1 LTWGFLKNVDTNE
14 SESAKSTTI
23 NKTMPAALFT
33 VTLMPENL
41 QFQADRD
48 KTILQSAERAQIYP
62 LSSCRNGTCRTC
74 ISTLISGEI
83 CYNIDWP
90 GLSAEEKQ
98 VGLMLPCC
106 AQPLS
111 NMVMR
116 FGA

>member
-14 SESAKSTTI
+14 SAKSTTN

-41 QFQADRD
+41 QFQADSD
-48 KTILQSAERAQIYP
+48 KTILQSCEAAQIYP

-74 ISTLISGEI
+74 ISTLISGDI
-83 CYNIDWP
+83 RYNIDWP

-98 VGLMLPCC
+98 AGVMLPCC
-106 AQPLS
+106 AHPLS
-111 NMVMR
+111 DLAMKL
-116 FGA
+116 GA

>member
-1 LTWGFLKNVDTNE
+1 MMKNRAEKRIVE
-14 SESAKSTTI
+14 STTN
-23 NKTMPAALFT
+23 NKTMSAKLFK

-41 QFQADRD
+41 QFQAASD
-48 KTILQSAERAQIYP
+48 KTILQSCEAAHIYP

-83 CYNIDWP
+83 RYNIDWP

-98 VGLMLPCC
+98 AGLMLPCC

-111 NMVMR
+111 DLVMKL
-116 FGA
+116 GA